1 MGVMR
6 KMSSDQSSSTPTPGS
21 DGPSARVPDA
31 SPDLGGK
38 KGQFKGRLESS
49 VILVVGKI
57 TRKLVWVFSGLIFGG
72 VMLWGI
78 VEMAIYGVP
87 VMIGFMG
94 QTGNF
99 TADRFLLLAGILS
112 MVPPS
117 LLYFL
122 DSKRRD
128 SIANHIPHLLRDIA
142 DSGRSGMTLTRSIEI
157 SAERDYGPLT
167 KELRKLIAKISF
179 RVPLEKALQYFADRT
194 GTQLARRSAMLI
206 SEANKS
212 GGDIQES
219 MESVAKHV
227 QEIQYLERKR
237 RASMRP
243 FIGVMYISLA
253 VFLVTVY
260 LLIKSFFKQLAN
272 STFGAGSGSGG
283 GLGGGFSF
291 VSLPLD
297 KITAVFLYMAMIEAL
312 FAGMV
317 GGKMATG
324 YLKDG
329 LKHAILLMMICFV
342 TFVFFI

>member
-1 MGVMR
+1 
-6 KMSSDQSSSTPTPGS
+6 MSLPNAPAPAPQ
-21 DGPSARVPDA
+21 APDA
-31 SPDLGGK
+31 AVPAKKVKKVKEDSGG
-38 KGQFKGRLESS
+38 GARGIFS
-49 VILVVGKI
+49 KI
-57 TRKLVWVFSGLIFGG
+57 TRKLAWVFSGIIFAGIFF
-72 VMLWGI
+72 WGL
-78 VEMAIYGVP
+78 VEIALYGPTPTVP
-87 VMIGFMG
+87 IAGLVGKFSI
-94 QTGNF
+94 
-99 TADRFLLLAGILS
+99 DRFLLLGGIVALI
-112 MVPPS
+112 PPAIVY
-117 LLYFL
+117 LME
-122 DSKRRD
+122 SKRRD
-128 SIANHIPHLLRDIA
+128 SIDNNIPHLIRDIA
-142 DSGRSGMTLTRSIEI
+142 DAGRSGMTLTRSIEI
-157 SAERDYGPLT
+157 SSERDYGPLT
-167 KELRKLIAKISF
+167 KELKKLIAKISF
-179 RVPLEKALQYFADRT
+179 RVPLERALQYFADAT
-194 GTQLARRSAMLI
+194 GTTLSRRSSMLI
-206 SEANKS
+206 AEANKS

-237 RASMRP
+237 RATLRP
-243 FIGVMYISLA
+243 FIGVMYISFA

-260 LLIKSFFKQLAN
+260 LLISSFFKQLAN
-272 STFGAGSGSGG
+272 STFGAGGGSGG

>member
-1 MGVMR
+1 
-6 KMSSDQSSSTPTPGS
+6 MSQPNAPA
-21 DGPSARVPDA
+21 PAPQAPDA
-31 SPDLGGK
+31 AVPAKKMKKIKEDSGG
-38 KGQFKGRLESS
+38 GARGIFS
-49 VILVVGKI
+49 KI
-57 TRKLVWVFSGLIFGG
+57 TRKLAWVFSGIIFAGIFF
-72 VMLWGI
+72 WGL
-78 VEMAIYGVP
+78 VEIALYGPTPTVP
-87 VMIGFMG
+87 IAGLVGKFSI
-94 QTGNF
+94 
-99 TADRFLLLAGILS
+99 DRFLLLGGIVALI
-112 MVPPS
+112 PPAIVY
-117 LLYFL
+117 LME
-122 DSKRRD
+122 SKRRD
-128 SIANHIPHLLRDIA
+128 SIDNNIPHLIRDIA
-142 DSGRSGMTLTRSIEI
+142 DAGRSGMTLTRSIEI
-157 SAERDYGPLT
+157 SSERDYGPLT
-167 KELRKLIAKISF
+167 KELKKLIAKISF
-179 RVPLEKALQYFADRT
+179 RVPLERALQYFADAT
-194 GTQLARRSAMLI
+194 GTTLSRRSSMLI
-206 SEANKS
+206 AEANKS

-237 RASMRP
+237 RATLRP
-243 FIGVMYISLA
+243 FIGVMYISFA

-260 LLIKSFFKQLAN
+260 LLISSFFKQLAN
-272 STFGAGSGSGG
+272 STFGAGGGSGG

>member
-1 MGVMR
+1 
-6 KMSSDQSSSTPTPGS
+6 
-21 DGPSARVPDA
+21 
-31 SPDLGGK
+31 
-38 KGQFKGRLESS
+38 
-49 VILVVGKI
+49 
-57 TRKLVWVFSGLIFGG
+57 
-72 VMLWGI
+72 
-78 VEMAIYGVP
+78 
-87 VMIGFMG
+87 
-94 QTGNF
+94 
-99 TADRFLLLAGILS
+99 
-112 MVPPS
+112 
-117 LLYFL
+117 
-122 DSKRRD
+122 
-128 SIANHIPHLLRDIA
+128 
-142 DSGRSGMTLTRSIEI
+142 MTLTRSIEI

-167 KELRKLIAKISF
+167 KELKKLIAKISF

-243 FIGVMYISLA
+243 FIGVMYISFA

-260 LLIKSFFKQLAN
+260 LLIKSFFTQLAN
-272 STFGAGSGSGG
+272 TNFGG
-283 GLGGGFSF
+283 GASQTVGGVGFNF

-297 KITAVFLYMAMIEAL
+297 KITAVFLYMAMIEAI
-312 FAGMV
+312 FAGLV

-329 LKHAILLMMICFV
+329 LKHAVILMSICFI
-342 TFVFFI
+342 TFIFFI